1 APLTTSRLLAPGLPG
16 HGLAVAVLAVEASGG
31 QVAVAGRSGRCWG
44 GLGQGGEDGECA
56 VVLPDLPVVAAGG
69 GGVADGGGDLAHALD
84 GGQELVDTVDGGLV
98 AAGVLVEQGA
108 GHSRFGRCRAG
119 SGDGGADAG
128 GRVGPVGGPGRAGVD
143 EGGDVLDAG
152 EGGLGLFGAFV
163 GVVGWVAG
171 EVGGGDSVAHA
182 AWSSGRSVWRV
193 VRSVHRWSWAAP

>member
-98 AAGVLVEQGA
+98 AAGGLVEQGA
-108 GHSRFGRCRAG
+108 GHGLLGCGRAG

-128 GRVGPVGGPGRAGVD
+128 GRVVAVGGPGRAGVD
-143 EGGDVLDAG
+143 EGGDVVDAG
-152 EGGLGLFGAFV
+152 EGGLELLDALV
-163 GVVGWVAG
+163 VVGEFGG
-171 EVGGGDSVAHA
+171 EPVQLG
-182 AWSSGRSVWRV
+182 
-193 VRSVHRWSWAAP
+193 

>member
-1 APLTTSRLLAPGLPG
+1 VLVAAAGAGCGAELALGGRLGAGVAG
-16 HGLAVAVLAVEASGG
+16 VVLAVVVVAVEASGG
-31 QVAVAGRSGRCWG
+31 QVAVAGRSGRRWG

-108 GHSRFGRCRAG
+108 GHGLLGCGRAG

-128 GRVGPVGGPGRAGVD
+128 GRVGPVGGAGRAGVD

-163 GVVGWVAG
+163 EVVELVAG
-171 EVGGGDSVAHA
+171 EVVEGDAVGHCCSRA
-182 AWSSGRSVWRV
+182 
-193 VRSVHRWSWAAP
+193 